1 MLPVEATRAAPST
14 SQHQPPVE
22 PAFVTSIGI
31 ARQSVQLSSNLR
43 DSKNA
48 MIEPRLV
55 TPDDPTWS
63 GLVDNLDRPITC
75 GMNCGHRL
83 GCHRTDV
90 WSAWDLRHL
99 DFAPSMLRGG
109 RLPAVWPMW
118 RERYGDFGVDRPSE
132 PMKGFLAARGYA
144 PRDSPL
150 EVREDSQRPSV
161 LDIDR
166 GYWTPLG

>member
-1 MLPVEATRAAPST
+1 
-14 SQHQPPVE
+14 
-22 PAFVTSIGI
+22 
-31 ARQSVQLSSNLR
+31 
-43 DSKNA
+43 

-83 GCHRTDV
+83 GCHRTEAWIWGADPPWGDQYGFGVFDRSDV
-90 WSAWDLRHL
+90 SSAWDLRHL
-99 DFAPSMLRGG
+99 HFAPSMLRGG

-144 PRDSPL
+144 PRDSAL